1 MKLYMIDKGEY
12 YMEHENVDEAIAFQT
27 ACKKVKQ
34 IANAIKTIRMKYYP
48 NFAKISDEDKQ
59 TYEELHLQIDKIAR
73 ENGLNMLKTELIADI
88 NDRFQD
94 SQNEAD
100 ANKQEKPAEKI
111 LKAYYGAIDAGNQ
124 ALSEGKL
131 RRALNCQ
138 KQANT
143 YMTQLEALN
152 QSGLVEMAV
161 HYKREMFAELSV
173 EQQKTQ
179 KTNWDKFLKSTYRES
194 DLQERNHITG
204 EILQQAKEREGERKE
219 TESNKNGNT
228 TQEMLLET

>member
-1 MKLYMIDKGEY
+1 MIDKGEY

-100 ANKQEKPAEKI
+100 ANKQ
-111 LKAYYGAIDAGNQ
+111 
-124 ALSEGKL
+124 
-131 RRALNCQ
+131 
-138 KQANT
+138 
-143 YMTQLEALN
+143 
-152 QSGLVEMAV
+152 
-161 HYKREMFAELSV
+161 
-173 EQQKTQ
+173 
-179 KTNWDKFLKSTYRES
+179 
-194 DLQERNHITG
+194 
-204 EILQQAKEREGERKE
+204 
-219 TESNKNGNT
+219 
-228 TQEMLLET
+228 

>member
-1 MKLYMIDKGEY
+1 
-12 YMEHENVDEAIAFQT
+12 MEHENVDEAIAFQT
-27 ACKKVKQ
+27 ACKRVKQ

-138 KQANT
+138 KQANSF
-143 YMTQLEALN
+143 MEQLEAIAQEDL
-152 QSGLVEMAV
+152 LRMAV
-161 HYKREMFAELSV
+161 EYKRARFAELSQERGEK
-173 EQQKTQ
+173 EQVT
-179 KTNWDKFLKSTYRES
+179 TNWEQFLQQTYKTE
-194 DLQERNHITG
+194 DFQKRNDIAQ
-204 EILQQAKEREGERKE
+204 EILQNAKRSEQAKHPVAE
-219 TESNKNGNT
+219 NKD
-228 TQEMLLET
+228 TQEILLET

>member
-131 RRALNCQ
+131 RRALNG
-138 KQANT
+138 KNYTPKT
-143 YMTQLEALN
+143 YHELLHN
-152 QSGLVEMAV
+152 
-161 HYKREMFAELSV
+161 FAEEITDV
-173 EQQKTQ
+173 ELCIEVLLLGFCEKDCYII
-179 KTNWDKFLKSTYRES
+179 KDIKKSMKEKKLVRWLDRLKRNPVDKVGGFL
-194 DLQERNHITG
+194 
-204 EILQQAKEREGERKE
+204 
-219 TESNKNGNT
+219 
-228 TQEMLLET
+228 

>member
-1 MKLYMIDKGEY
+1 
-12 YMEHENVDEAIAFQT
+12 MEHENVDETIAFQA
-27 ACKKVKQ
+27 ACQKVKQ
-34 IANAIKTIRMKYYP
+34 IANTIKAIRMKYYP
-48 NFAKISDEDKQ
+48 NFAKISDEDKE
-59 TYEELHLQIDKIAR
+59 TYNSLYAQIDKVAE
-73 ENGLNMLKTELIADI
+73 ENGLTKLKAELMADI
-88 NDRFQD
+88 EDRFND
-94 SQNEAD
+94 VS
-100 ANKQEKPAEKI
+100 KPKENDGQKENSEPSEKI
-111 LKAYYGAIDAGNQ
+111 LKAYYGAIDAGKQ
-124 ALSEGKL
+124 ALSEGRLK
-131 RRALNCQ
+131 RALNCQ
-138 KQANT
+138 KQAIT

-204 EILQQAKEREGERKE
+204 EILQQAKAQEEKE
-219 TESNKNGNT
+219 QTGKNIEKNN